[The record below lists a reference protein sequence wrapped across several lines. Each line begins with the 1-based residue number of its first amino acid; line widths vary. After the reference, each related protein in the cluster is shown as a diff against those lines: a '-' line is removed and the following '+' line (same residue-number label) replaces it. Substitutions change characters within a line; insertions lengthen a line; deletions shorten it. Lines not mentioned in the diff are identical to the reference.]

1 MKFLERTKSPN
12 GNFAELNH
20 DPETFFLKKMHQPSL
35 VLLDFYSIL
44 T

>member
-20 DPETFFLKKMHQPSL
+20 DPETFFKENAST
-35 VLLDFYSIL
+35 FFGFA
-44 T
+44 